1 MNKKIEQFADK
12 RRQRFINEK
21 FNLKTECNM
30 KTKTSIYHRTFAFAY
45 VLLAVVLFVASCFF
59 VWMSI
64 PEIEKIVDDKYAPI
78 TAFGCILY
86 VALVTVAVFKHY
98 R

>member
-1 MNKKIEQFADK
+1 MYGKCHHRTKLITLKIEVMK
-12 RRQRFINEK
+12 EITK
-21 FNLKTECNM
+21 K
-30 KTKTSIYHRTFAFAY
+30 KTKHLLYT
-45 VLLAVVLFVASCFF
+45 LLAVVLFVASCFF

-64 PEIEKIVDDKYAPI
+64 PEIEKIVNDKYAPI
-78 TAFGCILY
+78 TAFGCIFY

>member
-1 MNKKIEQFADK
+1 
-12 RRQRFINEK
+12 
-21 FNLKTECNM
+21 M
-30 KTKTSIYHRTFAFAY
+30 KTKTSIYHRIFAFA
-45 VLLAVVLFVASCFF
+45 LAVMLFVASCFF

-64 PEIEKIVDDKYAPI
+64 PEIEKIVDNKYAPI

-86 VALVTVAVFKHY
+86 VALVTVAVFKYY